1 MLESARSVSD
11 LESAT
16 QKPRDEVEKWLS
28 GAVSPHL
35 GELRR
40 LGKLLGRSPFFF
52 MLPEPPSSTP
62 TAVEFRRA
70 LRKDINEDE
79 RAVELQALRW
89 GRRTQSVARD
99 LLNSADL
106 LGNATTWAE
115 DIELDDQASPARAA
129 EQVRVWLAWDTATQ
143 VNATSKSAAFKSLR
157 AAVEERGVLVALRS
171 AGTSRFCGF
180 SLPDPVAPLIYVN
193 KDYELGSV
201 RSFTLMHELGHVLR
215 GNRRVCYG
223 GDKGVEQWCN
233 RFAAAFLMPR
243 QHLLRYWTSQSLS
256 ITSPQDT
263 DAVRRVANRYKT
275 SWHASAVR
283 LEQLGLAPS
292 GTGDYVKKNRPESPE
307 GGFAPGGGRTV
318 PTIRLDEYGYA
329 FARLVADAAEQGTL
343 ASLDARRLLNVNGPE
358 LAEVAA
364 LARGRDR

>member
-1 MLESARSVSD
+1 MVRTAINPDVLEWAMLESARSVSD

-106 LGNATTWAE
+106 LGNATTWPKTSSWMIRPVPHALLSKFE
-115 DIELDDQASPARAA
+115 YGSLGTRRHKSMPPASLRPSSRS
-129 EQVRVWLAWDTATQ
+129 VRRLRNGA
-143 VNATSKSAAFKSLR
+143 SLSRFGLPGPRGSAA
-157 AAVEERGVLVALRS
+157 
-171 AGTSRFCGF
+171 SRF
-180 SLPDPVAPLIYVN
+180 P
-193 KDYELGSV
+193 
-201 RSFTLMHELGHVLR
+201 T
-215 GNRRVCYG
+215 
-223 GDKGVEQWCN
+223 QW
-233 RFAAAFLMPR
+233 
-243 QHLLRYWTSQSLS
+243 
-256 ITSPQDT
+256 
-263 DAVRRVANRYKT
+263 
-275 SWHASAVR
+275 
-283 LEQLGLAPS
+283 
-292 GTGDYVKKNRPESPE
+292 RP
-307 GGFAPGGGRTV
+307 
-318 PTIRLDEYGYA
+318 
-329 FARLVADAAEQGTL
+329 
-343 ASLDARRLLNVNGPE
+343 
-358 LAEVAA
+358 
-364 LARGRDR
+364 

>member
-223 GDKGVEQWCN
+223 GDKGVEQCAIGS
-233 RFAAAFLMPR
+233 RLPFSCPGS
-243 QHLLRYWTSQSLS
+243 TSSATGQASRSRSHHRKTRMRCGGLQ
-256 ITSPQDT
+256 IGT
-263 DAVRRVANRYKT
+263 RRVGMLQPFGLSSSDSLPAAPGTT
-275 SWHASAVR
+275 SRRTVQSPLRAASLQAEDGQSR
-283 LEQLGLAPS
+283 PS
-292 GTGDYVKKNRPESPE
+292 G
-307 GGFAPGGGRTV
+307 
-318 PTIRLDEYGYA
+318 
-329 FARLVADAAEQGTL
+329 
-343 ASLDARRLLNVNGPE
+343 
-358 LAEVAA
+358 
-364 LARGRDR
+364 